1 MCRLMFELA
10 LAFQLLKSSRW
21 QGTLVFLPILTF
33 QIETENKKASIQITN
48 ARWAQALKNALSFS
62 QSSNLETVEQ
72 IQVTIL
78 F

>member
-1 MCRLMFELA
+1 M
-10 LAFQLLKSSRW
+10 AFQLLKSDKKGLDDRAH
-21 QGTLVFLPILTF
+21 LFFFLSLLF
-33 QIETENKKASIQITN
+33 KKKASIQITN
-48 ARWAQALKNALSFS
+48 AGWAQALKNALSFS